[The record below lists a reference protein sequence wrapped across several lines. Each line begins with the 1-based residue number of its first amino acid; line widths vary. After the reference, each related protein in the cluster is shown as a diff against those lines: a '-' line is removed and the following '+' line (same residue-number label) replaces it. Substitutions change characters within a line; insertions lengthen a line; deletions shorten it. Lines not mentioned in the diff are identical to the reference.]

1 MRRNLIIIISAVIF
15 IAAVTYVIKESETI
29 SILQS
34 LLPEKIAVFK
44 NVHMSGIEASSE
56 AWDIYAKEAWTGR
69 DKFITSFDHVT
80 NATINKNGRIMIKGL
95 VARRARISKNKDFE
109 IFRSVDEDKN
119 DRYLRV
125 KVDFGALASPPKK
138 EKKFSTLTADYI
150 RFNPDSKKALV
161 QGNIRIVKDK
171 LTVRGEKATLD
182 LNMNIATFEER
193 SSFTKG
199 ESKLYSNSA
208 TAFFDTDK
216 VDLSG
221 SVEVEQ
227 KNKKASSEA
236 ANYDDNSK
244 TIIMTGNVIA
254 VIEKPKSMMKEESA
268 KKYDNEET
276 KTALVTR
283 TSIKCDR
290 LIIDTESND
299 AQAFGS
305 VYVFQTSKEAKSEA
319 AIYSEENE
327 NIVMTGN
334 VYLKKNDD
342 WIKADKVIVSVNKEM
357 FEAIGG
363 VETTFKVKKG
373 SR

>member
-1 MRRNLIIIISAVIF
+1 MRRNVIMIISALIF
-15 IAAVTYVIKESETI
+15 AAAIIYVIKQSETI
-29 SILQS
+29 SLLQT

-69 DKFITSFDHVT
+69 DKFVTSFDHVT
-80 NATINKNGRIMIKGL
+80 NATITKNGRIMIKGL
-95 VARRARISKNKDFE
+95 VARRARIAKNKDFE
-109 IFRSVDEDKN
+109 IFRSIEEDKN

-125 KVDFGALASPPKK
+125 KVDFGALANPPKQ
-138 EKKFSTLTADYI
+138 EKNFSSLTADYI
-150 RFNPDSKKALV
+150 KFNPDSKKALV
-161 QGNIRIVKDK
+161 QGNIRILKDK
-171 LTVRGEKATLD
+171 LTVRGEIATLD
-182 LNMNIATFEER
+182 LNLNIATFEGR
-193 SSFTKG
+193 SSFTKRDT
-199 ESKLYSNSA
+199 KLYSDSA

-244 TIIMTGNVIA
+244 TIIMTGNVVA
-254 VIEKPKSMMKEESA
+254 VIEKPKSLMKEESA
-268 KKYDNEET
+268 GKYKSEEAKK
-276 KTALVTR
+276 ALITR
-283 TSIKCDR
+283 THVKCDK

-299 AQAFGS
+299 AKAYGN
-305 VYVFQTSKEAKSEA
+305 VLVIQTSKEAKSDQAE
-319 AIYSEENE
+319 YSEGNAV
-327 NIVMTGN
+327 IVMTGN
-334 VYLKKNDD
+334 VYMKKNDD
-342 WIKADKVIVSVNKEM
+342 WITADKVIVSVDKEI
-357 FEAIGG
+357 FEATGG